1 MKPIT
6 ILLCCLL
13 SLNVIGQDLKTALNL
28 INSQQY
34 EEAEKMLD
42 ELIKKEPTNG
52 NLYYYLGD
60 ALLKDYL
67 SDTISNSK
75 DEFARRAEATFQ
87 LGIQQAP
94 ANVLN
99 QVGMGAV
106 ILLRSSDTTK
116 ADEYFKIA
124 EAAVPVKI
132 KKKDYSPEK
141 ATILTNLAAA
151 QMYGK
156 NNRFKKAIW
165 FCERAKVINP
175 GDPNIYLTLGDV
187 YIKMNDASNALF
199 NYNQALNK
207 DPHSPLPK
215 IKIGNIYMRVPN
227 LVAARPYFEEAQE
240 IDSTFAPV
248 YRSLG
253 ELWSMGGRHDLARQY
268 YFKYMQLSGN
278 TIPAKIRYANSL
290 FRAKDYAGALQVYEE
305 ILKVEKS
312 RNYLNRTA
320 GYSAYEMK
328 PPELEKGR
336 MYMETFFNN
345 AKPGETIAR
354 DYAYYGR
361 ILYKLA
367 NRDSVM
373 LDKAFE
379 SMNTAME
386 MDPSDRALLT
396 EMASN
401 YYYARRYEDAI
412 KTYQLL
418 AEKGWGKPSDK
429 TMIARAYYNMKD
441 NENAFNAFS
450 DLLAENPDNLDA
462 ALYLART
469 ASNMDPD
476 MSQGKAVP
484 YFEKV
489 LEIIG
494 TDVEKNKNVVQEAYS
509 YFGYMSLTNKDF
521 DAAMDWY
528 DKMYSL
534 DPNNKDWQKTALGA
548 KGTIAMRQKNW
559 QEAKRHFEDYL
570 KLDPNNAEIKDAI
583 SDLNKVIAAA
593 QKQ

>member
-6 ILLCCLL
+6 LLLCCLFT
-13 SLNVIGQDLKTALNL
+13 LNVVGQDLKTALNL

-52 NLYYYLGD
+52 NLYFYSGD

-67 SDTISNSK
+67 ADTISNSK
-75 DEFARRAEATFQ
+75 EEYARRAETVFQ
-87 LGIQQAP
+87 QGIQQAP
-94 ANVLN
+94 GNVLN
-99 QVGMGAV
+99 HVGMGAV
-106 ILLRSSDTTK
+106 TLLRTSDTTK
-116 ADEYFKIA
+116 AGEYFKIA

-132 KKKDYSPEK
+132 KKKEYTPEK
-141 ATILTNLAAA
+141 ATILTHLAGAL
-151 QMYGK
+151 MYGK
-156 NNRFKKAIW
+156 KNNFKKAIAY
-165 FCERAKVINP
+165 CERAKLINP
-175 GDPNIYLTLGDV
+175 DDPNIYLTLGDV

-207 DPHSPLPK
+207 DPKSPLPK

-227 LVAARPYFEEAQE
+227 LVAARPYFEEAQQ

-278 TIPAKIRYANSL
+278 TIPAKIRYGNSL
-290 FRAKDYAGALQVYEE
+290 FRAKDYAGALQVVEE
-305 ILKVEKS
+305 ILKVDNS
-312 RNYLNRTA
+312 RNYLNRVA

-336 MYMETFFNN
+336 VYMETFFKN
-345 AKPGETIAR
+345 AKPQEVIPR
-354 DYAYYGR
+354 DYSYYGR

-373 LDKAFE
+373 LDQAFANMNKAFE
-379 SMNTAME
+379 
-386 MDPSDRALLT
+386 MDPGDKQLLT
-396 EMASN
+396 EMAQN
-401 YYYARRYEDAI
+401 YYYSRRYADAI
-412 KTYQLL
+412 KTFELL
-418 AEKGWGKPSDK
+418 AEKGWSGKTDK

-441 NENAFNAFS
+441 NEKALQAFT
-450 DLLAENPDNLDA
+450 DLLNENPQNVDA

-476 MSQGKAVP
+476 MVEGKAEP

-489 LEIIG
+489 LTMIG
-494 TDVEKNKNVVQEAYS
+494 SETEKYKAAIQEAYS
-509 YFGYMSLTNKDF
+509 YFGYLNITKKEF
-521 DAAMDWY
+521 DAAMEWY
-528 DKMYSL
+528 DKMYNL
-534 DPNNKDWQKTALGA
+534 DPNNKEWQKSALGA
-548 KGTIAMRQKNW
+548 KGSIALREKKYV
-559 QEAKRHFEDYL
+559 EAKRHYEDYL
-570 KLDPNNAEIKDAI
+570 KLDPNNAEVQDAI
-583 SDLNKVIAAA
+583 ANLNKVINAA
-593 QKQ
+593 QRQ